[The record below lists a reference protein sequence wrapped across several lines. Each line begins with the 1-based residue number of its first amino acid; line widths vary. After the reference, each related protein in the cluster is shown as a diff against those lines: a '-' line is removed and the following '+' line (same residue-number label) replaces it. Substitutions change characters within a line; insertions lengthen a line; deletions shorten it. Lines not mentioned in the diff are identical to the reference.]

1 MTKDGRT
8 ATAIVAAHP
17 MGRELWVLVDG
28 GRWASQVHSSDE
40 KADADAAERYT
51 RGIASGWLDSPGMTT
66 ARARRS
72 GLNAR
77 SSWPGA
83 EGRLE
88 FCLRAGEQ
96 HEPNAS
102 TSGAFVAATWR
113 AATLDEFRPAAAVG
127 GSCGVCR
134 ERIVV
139 RWYAI
144 TQCLFDGA
152 LGDRVGAG
160 KVGDCACALQNAI
173 VMCWIIRPSRQSRV
187 EQLDGGVRHSQ
198 RMILGSQCAPSA
210 GSSIRRSRSLQGSFG
225 RTSQTTCLVGVRC
238 ATRSKRLTLLRG
250 DAHAMVSDL
259 RRCAATERVWMAQP
273 TARATCHR
281 RGDQRGGGHGDR
293 VANPFPSGR
302 RSVLRRSIGVTDFA
316 LTRGAIDPSLAD
328 TSSNTRARLR
338 DAVRVR
344 VPSTSAIST
353 RAGTSLLANSSPPLL
368 LQMISAS
375 SAASAPI
382 GTICCTCAR
391 RRTRLVGQDM
401 DGRCS
406 RPAVTRWGWR
416 RSARCPDR
424 TCAGGSRTASSRP
437 ETARGEQRGTGSRRS
452 AAFSAS
458 CRWRSRRRTKRA
470 ASSVDRSVSGS
481 VPIPSSDREQRSRA
495 ASSTTE

>member
-96 HEPNAS
+96 NEPNAS

-113 AATLDEFRPAAAVG
+113 AVTLDEFRPAAAVG

-139 RWYAI
+139 RWHAM

-173 VMCWIIRPSRQSRV
+173 AMCWIIRPSRQSRV

-198 RMILGSQCAPSA
+198 RMILGSQCATSA
-210 GSSIRRSRSLQGSFG
+210 GFLDSAKSFAPGLVWSYVADHVSRWGEMRYEIEEAHIAAGGSACDGERSAVCSHRESLDGPANRTGNVSSSRR
-225 RTSQTTCLVGVRC
+225 
-238 ATRSKRLTLLRG
+238 
-250 DAHAMVSDL
+250 
-259 RRCAATERVWMAQP
+259 P
-273 TARATCHR
+273 
-281 RGDQRGGGHGDR
+281 
-293 VANPFPSGR
+293 
-302 RSVLRRSIGVTDFA
+302 
-316 LTRGAIDPSLAD
+316 
-328 TSSNTRARLR
+328 
-338 DAVRVR
+338 
-344 VPSTSAIST
+344 
-353 RAGTSLLANSSPPLL
+353 
-368 LQMISAS
+368 
-375 SAASAPI
+375 
-382 GTICCTCAR
+382 AR
-391 RRTRLVGQDM
+391 RR
-401 DGRCS
+401 
-406 RPAVTRWGWR
+406 AW
-416 RSARCPDR
+416 
-424 TCAGGSRTASSRP
+424 
-437 ETARGEQRGTGSRRS
+437 
-452 AAFSAS
+452 
-458 CRWRSRRRTKRA
+458 
-470 ASSVDRSVSGS
+470 
-481 VPIPSSDREQRSRA
+481 
-495 ASSTTE
+495 